1 MTQNTLS
8 KNNLWCQELFQ
19 GTHLFKIVELFFG
32 NCQRSAKVKAVVAIT
47 RKLLRTIFAMVRNH
61 TMYME
66 NYEQRH
72 HEKLAA

>member
-1 MTQNTLS
+1 MHEKYSQMVNR
-8 KNNLWCQELFQ
+8 
-19 GTHLFKIVELFFG
+19 GMP
-32 NCQRSAKVKAVVAIT
+32 KVKAVVALT

-66 NYEQRH
+66 NYEYRS